1 MQNNLS
7 HPYDPKRPWD
17 TVWSDVCA
25 NAAWWQQN
33 LIQPCLITA
42 AGAATQATFLTG
54 EAPVAPSPLSSSA
67 HGTKR
72 TRPVKQH
79 EVRDGGF
86 VVNRRGVPLCMAFQE
101 GSCSGG
107 G

>member
-54 EAPVAPSPLSSSA
+54 EAPVASSPLASSA

-86 VVNRRGVPLCMAFQE
+86 VLNRR
-101 GSCSGG
+101 
-107 G
+107 